1 MAAKRPF
8 SLATRLTFFISL
20 ATIIAFFAFTWIMI
34 HSVKAHF
41 EERDVHDLRQLSTT
55 LETVLDHADY
65 PPGAAAGDREEY
77 HCGLRQRL
85 YLPGRWPGQYSL
97 PVAQR
102 AGSQPYAE
110 YAGAGDAAP
119 RRECDFMD
127 RPAAAGNGAR

>member
-65 PPGAAAGDREEY
+65 PQARRLEIVKNIIAATPTSSSAWTMARAIF
-77 HCGLRQRL
+77 CSSR
-85 YLPGRWPGQYSL
+85 PTGRIS
-97 PVAQR
+97 AI
-102 AGSQPYAE
+102 
-110 YAGAGDAAP
+110 
-119 RRECDFMD
+119 C
-127 RPAAAGNGAR
+127 

>member
-1 MAAKRPF
+1 
-8 SLATRLTFFISL
+8 
-20 ATIIAFFAFTWIMI
+20 MI

-65 PPGAAAGDREEY
+65 PPARRLEIVKNIIA
-77 HCGLRQRL
+77 GLRQRL
-85 YLPGRWPGQYSL
+85 HLPGRWPGQYSL

-110 YAGAGDAAP
+110 YAAGLAMQLRDGNVISWTDPQP
-119 RRECDFMD
+119 RAMAHDNHPMETRAWRLIMLPLGKQADV
-127 RPAAAGNGAR
+127 

>member
-55 LETVLDHADY
+55 T
-65 PPGAAAGDREEY
+65 
-77 HCGLRQRL
+77 
-85 YLPGRWPGQYSL
+85 
-97 PVAQR
+97 
-102 AGSQPYAE
+102 
-110 YAGAGDAAP
+110 
-119 RRECDFMD
+119 RRSSTTLTI
-127 RPAAAGNGAR
+127 RRRGGWRS